1 MAIDK
6 SIRQYYDS
14 GMLVKKRAD
23 GKRPG
28 YGRWDDPGMSP
39 GTPSGGHQPSGGGGG
54 GWQPVSP
61 TPAPAPVFQ
70 PPQRVATYTPAPD
83 TRDHEEQAVGT
94 PFENIY
100 TAPTDFAPTTGE
112 GGLGEGDY
120 DEREI
125 EFLETGDYD
134 VFADTTIQPGP
145 KVDVKDIMGEV
156 TDPGSVSY
164 DPDYKT
170 PEEIRV
176 LSQDP
181 NYGQFFRPQ
190 PVVEKP
196 KSGILKTLGNIA
208 MALIPGL
215 LPAKY
220 ATAYRVGKLGYDVKK
235 GKYDTALS
243 KIGFTGKDLDKKIKK
258 ELAGDKYWKRGDVDT
273 TKEYTQDLTRG
284 DERKDEQPTIQ
295 EAVTGEG
302 LKNPYLKLEQY
313 IAELSR
319 NDPRR
324 LMSAYKKAQI
334 RIDSGEATQ
343 QELDIANIIKKYLD
357 RMDIGAAHG
366 GRIDKALGGRSR
378 DI

>member
-28 YGRWDDPGMSP
+28 YGRWDDPGMSL
-39 GTPSGGHQPSGGGGG
+39 GTSQSGGARDDPPPTHST
-54 GWQPVSP
+54 PVYH
-61 TPAPAPVFQ
+61 APFQ

-145 KVDVKDIMGEV
+145 KVDISDIHGEWD
-156 TDPGSVSY
+156 DPDSVSFAGTDAYGKILY
-164 DPDYKT
+164 DPEVQAQRTVKA
-170 PEEIRV
+170 I
-176 LSQDP
+176 
-181 NYGQFFRPQ
+181 
-190 PVVEKP
+190 EKAEK
-196 KSGILKTLGNIA
+196 KSGILKTLGNVA
-208 MALIPGL
+208 MAMVPGL

-273 TKEYTQDLTRG
+273 TKEYTQDLTKG
-284 DERKDEQPTIQ
+284 DERRDDIVKQVSGGEDVVTETAKKFAGITDEQRTELIKRRNIVQ
-295 EAVTGEG
+295 GILDQGVYNGTELTAKQRNNLINYIEQISKFIV
-302 LKNPYLKLEQY
+302 NPIE
-313 IAELSR
+313 
-319 NDPRR
+319 
-324 LMSAYKKAQI
+324 M
-334 RIDSGEATQ
+334 
-343 QELDIANIIKKYLD
+343 
-357 RMDIGAAHG
+357 AAHG